1 MNCPTDNHY
10 TNDYFHKQIDQNWIQ
25 KNQNNFFIYNKFAS
39 DWKMF
44 LTVCFLELSSTLKRR
59 LSKTEKYLVGFQ
71 VFIQT
76 PFGFVKE
83 NTIKLNCYYVPYY
96 RYVYE
101 SVSRSYLNQLIP
113 LSTVSEKH
121 L

>member
-1 MNCPTDNHY
+1 MITFINKSTRIGFRK
-10 TNDYFHKQIDQNWIQ
+10 TKMI
-25 KNQNNFFIYNKFAS
+25 FFIFNKFAS

-44 LTVCFLELSSTLKRR
+44 LKIRFLELSSTLKGK
-59 LSKTEKYLVGFQ
+59 LNKTKKYLVEFQ
-71 VFIQT
+71 GFIQT

-83 NTIKLNCYYVPYY
+83 NTIKLNCYYEPYY

-101 SVSRSYLNQLIP
+101 SVSRSYLNQLIA
-113 LSTVSEKH
+113 LTTVSEKH